1 MQKQK
6 RNFINIQKFIFN
18 TAKTNPPTIGAN
30 IEDIE
35 FVDWDIEFIL
45 DIFLSE
51 TILGIELVIATL
63 KKCLL

>member
-35 FVDWDIEFIL
+35 FVD
-45 DIFLSE
+45 
-51 TILGIELVIATL
+51 
-63 KKCLL
+63 